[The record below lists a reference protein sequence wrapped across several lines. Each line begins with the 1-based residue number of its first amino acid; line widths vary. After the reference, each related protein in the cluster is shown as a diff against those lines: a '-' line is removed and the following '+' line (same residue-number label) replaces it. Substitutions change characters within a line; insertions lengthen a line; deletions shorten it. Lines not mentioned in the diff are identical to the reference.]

1 MGRRASSPRRILP
14 RRKRGVELEGSK
26 KGARGGRLDI
36 ALAFVRPSARQKT
49 RFPSRVEGHSN
60 WKIYIL
66 VLAAAAAGAIIATAP
81 HRGVDEPF
89 PSPLPFREIIF
100 HPDLLQIS
108 GGAKTHFNWG
118 SWRRLR
124 GCEAVSW
131 PRGPRLVRTSGIVA

>member
-1 MGRRASSPRRILP
+1 MVMRRRALPSPNFPAKKEGSGIGR
-14 RRKRGVELEGSK
+14 EQEGSK
-26 KGARGGRLDI
+26 GRE
-36 ALAFVRPSARQKT
+36 AGYCTRVRPSARQKT

-100 HPDLLQIS
+100 HPTLLQIS